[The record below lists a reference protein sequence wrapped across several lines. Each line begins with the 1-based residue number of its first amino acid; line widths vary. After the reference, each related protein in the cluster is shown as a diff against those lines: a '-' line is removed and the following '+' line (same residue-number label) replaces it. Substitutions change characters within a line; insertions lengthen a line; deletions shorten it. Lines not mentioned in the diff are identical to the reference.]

1 MAKISSTET
10 RNPLNIPLSPVKKTH
25 QVGTRPV
32 IHTQI
37 EALTGVA
44 AAAQPSRGKRGSRSL
59 RSHLRGGRSSASGGD
74 ASASA
79 AKSWSVAGAGWIGD
93 RLERRQEMSTRREMY
108 AAAARV
114 LVRSFFEAN
123 W

>member
-1 MAKISSTET
+1 
-10 RNPLNIPLSPVKKTH
+10 
-25 QVGTRPV
+25 V

-37 EALTGVA
+37 EAPKGVA

-59 RSHLRGGRSSASGGD
+59 CSHLREGRSSASGGD

-79 AKSWSVAGAGWIGD
+79 VKSWSVAAAGWIGD
-93 RLERRQEMSTRREMY
+93 RLERRQEMSTRLEMY